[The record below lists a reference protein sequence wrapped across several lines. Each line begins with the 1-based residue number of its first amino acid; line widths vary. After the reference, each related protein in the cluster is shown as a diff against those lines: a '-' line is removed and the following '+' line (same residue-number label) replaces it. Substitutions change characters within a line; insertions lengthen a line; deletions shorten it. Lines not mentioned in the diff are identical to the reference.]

1 MHRANWDDLRFV
13 IAVAETGSVS
23 QAARRLGVNHATVL
37 RRVSDFEQRHGT
49 AIFEKTTRG
58 YRVLTDKRDV
68 IQAAKVAETA
78 MTTVGQLAGGHN
90 GELRGKTRV
99 TSTDTFCQMVLPT
112 IVADLQNRAEGLF
125 IELIS
130 SNAHVDLALHQI
142 DVAVRP
148 TIELAADLEGESIA
162 TLGLA
167 VYTSNRVSKAWL
179 GLSGPLARSEGARW
193 MADNV
198 DPDQIVAASDS
209 FFVLRDL
216 AAVGCG
222 QAILPCLIGDGD
234 PRLLRAATRAPH
246 FKVPLWVASHVN
258 HAASARSRSL
268 RAAFSQALFE
278 KSDALLGE

>member
-1 MHRANWDDLRFV
+1 MHRENWDDLRFV

-58 YRVLTDKRDV
+58 YRVLADKRDA
-68 IQAAKVAETA
+68 IKAAKAAETA
-78 MTTVGQLAGGHN
+78 MTAVGELAGGHS

-99 TSTDTFCQMVLPT
+99 TSTDTFCQMILPN
-112 IVADLQNRAEGLF
+112 IVADLQSRANELF

-142 DVAVRP
+142 DVAIRP
-148 TIELAADLEGESIA
+148 SMELAAELEGEAVA
-162 TLGLA
+162 TLGFA
-167 VYTSNRVSKAWL
+167 VYSVGCGSKDWL
-179 GLSGPLARSEGARW
+179 GLSGPLARSQGARW
-193 MADNV
+193 MAENV
-198 DPDQIVAASDS
+198 DADQIVASSDS

-222 QAILPCLIGDGD
+222 QTILPCLIGDSD
-234 PRLLRAATRAPH
+234 PRLSRTESSTPH
-246 FKVPLWVASHVN
+246 FKVPIWVASHVN
-258 HAASARSRSL
+258 LPASARSRSL
-268 RAAFSQALFE
+268 RAAFSEALIE
-278 KSDALLGE
+278 KADVLLG